1 MAEIEPGALVKRAK
15 SLMIEALELL
25 DRAEAWEASA
35 HLDLA
40 LTHLDATIFHREA
53 GQESG

>member
-15 SLMIEALELL
+15 SLMNEALELL

-40 LTHLDATIFHREA
+40 LTHLDATIQRREA
-53 GQESG
+53 GPEGG